1 MSPIEEHDQ
10 LLSRRQFMAGSSLRL
25 GTAALAGLMTSDG
38 ARAEPTGLK
47 RNKIGGLEGI
57 QRFAPKAKR
66 VIFLFQSGGPS
77 QLDLYDYK
85 PDLGARFQE
94 DLPDSVRMGQR
105 LTGFT
110 KNQKSL
116 PIAPTRY
123 DFPQC
128 GQSGA
133 RVTELLPHI
142 GGVADEIC
150 FIRSIHSEAINH
162 DPARTLIQTGA
173 TQAGRPSMGTWVTY
187 GLGSE
192 GRDLPAFMVLNSY
205 GSCKRTP
212 QPVNVRLWGSGFLPS
227 QYQGVKLQS
236 VGDPILY
243 VSNPPG
249 VNRASQRRALDVIS
263 QMNELN
269 AAQFADP
276 EIHSR
281 IRQYEM
287 AFRMQASVPDLLDID
302 EEPAETFELYGDNA
316 RERGSYAANCLLA
329 RRMAERGVR
338 FIQLYHV
345 GWDHH
350 QNIPRDLPLMCGDI
364 DKATAGLIVDL
375 KRRGMLDETLI
386 VWGGEFGR
394 TVFSQGKLTRE
405 VYGRDHHPRCFTMWM
420 AGGGVRPGMTYGE
433 TDDFSYNV
441 AKDPV
446 HIHDLQAT
454 VLHLLGIEHTQL
466 TYKFQGREYRLT
478 DIHGRVPK
486 AILA

>member
-10 LLSRRQFMAGSSLRL
+10 LLNRRQFMAGSSLRL

-38 ARAEPTGLK
+38 AFAESAGLR

-77 QLDLYDYK
+77 QMDLYDYK
-85 PDLGARFQE
+85 PELRARFQQ

-116 PIAPTRY
+116 PIAPTKY
-123 DFPQC
+123 AFPQC

-142 GGVADEIC
+142 GSVADEIC

-249 VNRASQRRALDVIS
+249 VDRASQRRALDVIA

-269 AAQFADP
+269 AAQYADP

-302 EEPAETFELYGDNA
+302 EEPAETFELYGENA
-316 RERGSYAANCLLA
+316 RQRGSYAANCLLA

-375 KRRGMLDETLI
+375 KRRGMLDDTLI

-420 AGGGVRPGMTYGE
+420 AGGGARPGMTYGE

-478 DIHGRVPK
+478 DIHGHVPN

>member
-1 MSPIEEHDQ
+1 MNPFQEHDQ
-10 LLSRRQFMAGSSLRL
+10 LLNRRQFMAGSSLRL
-25 GTAALAGLMTSDG
+25 GTAALAGLFAGDRLTAGEGGVERD
-38 ARAEPTGLK
+38 A
-47 RNKIGGLEGI
+47 IGGIRGI
-57 QRFAPKAKR
+57 RKIAPKAKR
-66 VIFLFQSGGPS
+66 MIFLFQSGGPS

-85 PDLGARFQE
+85 PELAGRFAQ
-94 DLPDSVRMGQR
+94 DLPESARNGQR

-110 KNQKSL
+110 KDQKSL
-116 PIAPTRY
+116 PIAPTKY
-123 DFPQC
+123 AFPQC

-162 DPARTLIQTGA
+162 DPARTLIQTGS
-173 TQAGRPSMGTWVTY
+173 TQAGRPSMGSWVTY

-192 GRDLPAFMVLNSY
+192 GSDLPAFMVLNSY

-249 VNRASQRRALDVIS
+249 VDRASQRRSLDAIS
-263 QMNELN
+263 RMNELN
-269 AAQFADP
+269 ASRFADP
-276 EIHSR
+276 EIHAR

-287 AFRMQASVPDLLDID
+287 AFRMQASVPDLLNID
-302 EEPAETFELYGDNA
+302 DEPAETFELYGEDA
-316 RERGSYAANCLLA
+316 KRRGSYAANCLLA

-338 FIQLYHV
+338 FMQLYHV

-364 DKATAGLIVDL
+364 DQATAGLIVDL
-375 KRRGMLDETLI
+375 KRRGMLDDTLI

-405 VYGRDHHPRCFTMWM
+405 VYGRDHHPRCFTMWL
-420 AGGGVRPGMTYGE
+420 AGGGVKAGATYGA

-441 AKDPV
+441 AHDPV

-454 VLHLLGIEHTQL
+454 IMHLLGIEHTQL
-466 TYKFQGREYRLT
+466 TYRFQGREYRLT
-478 DIHGRVPK
+478 DIHGNVPK
-486 AILA
+486 GILA